1 MGNWKT
7 NYRVSD
13 LSDSQKLEMI
23 CKKCSRLVYIN
34 KAMICT
40 AKGRE
45 QLYLDEIERR
55 ARCKARGCKGQMRMA
70 MVRLD
75 EMSGFVGGLA

>member
-13 LSDSQKLEMI
+13 LSDTQKLEMI

-34 KAMICT
+34 KTTICT

-75 EMSGFVGGLA
+75 EMSGFTGGLA

>member
-34 KAMICT
+34 KATICT

-45 QLYLDEIERR
+45 QLYLDEIEKR
-55 ARCKARGCKGQMRMA
+55 AQCKARGCKGQMRMA

-75 EMSGFVGGLA
+75 EMSGFTGGLA

>member
-7 NYRVSD
+7 KYRVSD
-13 LSDSQKLEMI
+13 LSDTQKLE
-23 CKKCSRLVYIN
+23 
-34 KAMICT
+34 MICT

-45 QLYLDEIERR
+45 QLYLDEIEKR

-75 EMSGFVGGLA
+75 EMSGFTGGLA